1 MTIINPRFTQEFYI
15 SNMAFL
21 LAHYGRK
28 QLATYTNS
36 LERARARNTTARI
49 HALRVSMKQLRTLL
63 RLAEG
68 TDTVTDAPS
77 GPVRRLL
84 ALFKA
89 AGELR
94 ETQVS
99 TALVTTFE
107 KLDPADGTAYLAHL
121 KRRRNKAAK
130 ALRRALADG
139 HARDARKLGK
149 YFASVSTDR
158 THTQERRS
166 ARLYV
171 DREMRKAMGHV
182 RAGAH
187 GDALHDVRKHLK
199 NAWHTLRLL
208 KEADT
213 LTERQNALLE
223 RLGGVQAGLGEW
235 HDLQVVY
242 EDLEKHE
249 EQDEVAFLKK
259 AIGTILRSERT
270 RLLREMKQVLEA

>member
-1 MTIINPRFTQEFYI
+1 
-15 SNMAFL
+15 MAFL
-21 LAHYGRK
+21 LAHHGRK
-28 QLATYTNS
+28 QLATYTKS
-36 LERARARNTTARI
+36 LERARARTTTGRI

-68 TDTVTDAPS
+68 IDAVTDAPA

-94 ETQVS
+94 EAQVS

-121 KRRRNKAAK
+121 KRRRSKAAK
-130 ALRRALADG
+130 ALRRALDDG

-149 YFASVSTDR
+149 YFASVSTDH

-171 DREMRKAMGHV
+171 DREMRKAIGLV
-182 RAGAH
+182 RAGAK

-208 KEADT
+208 NEADT

-223 RLGGVQAGLGEW
+223 RLGSVQERLGDW

-249 EQDEVAFLKK
+249 QQDEVAVLKK
-259 AIGTILRSERT
+259 AIGTMLRSERA
-270 RLLREMKQVLEA
+270 RLMRELKKVLEA